1 MNKLAHWLTEKL
13 TITES
18 FPPHLPL

>member
-13 TITES
+13 TNTAT